1 MSYLILDI
9 ETSIYES
16 FKRKANVFDSR
27 NRVITIQCL
36 HKGEE
41 PYVNYYEDPE
51 EPLVIGIKESTKL
64 IVGHNIKFDLL
75 YLWEHPELIAFLKR
89 GGKIWDT
96 QYAEYLLGAMDKEVQ
111 MNSLDSIVE
120 SYGGTLKD
128 DYIKKQWNKG
138 IQTIDIH
145 PQKLIEYGKYDVIN
159 TELVFKGQFE
169 RAKEEKMIT
178 TIMSRTEAILCTT
191 EMEFNGV
198 HIDVEEGNKQQ
209 AELQRRIDYIKLS
222 LRKYIPELPQGCKFK
237 WTSNT
242 NVSALIF
249 GGNLKYRKKMP
260 ILDEDG
266 NKCYTKK
273 KIKRYGWFSPELSAE
288 VWNWLPYNKED
299 CEEEPLDIIPILY
312 KSGKKAGQQKT
323 KLVDVQGELKERY
336 EDFLFPLTQITE
348 PHKKWK
354 TETEGVWKVNKDV
367 IEELGLL
374 DIPFLKL
381 YAELGKLNKDIG
393 TYYWTEDV
401 KGNRKGMLTYVNNGI
416 FHQKISHVSTITG
429 RQSGDQQ
436 QIPKRDKSTVKKIYT
451 SRFKDGIMGEVDYS
465 QLEVVCQG
473 VFSKDQALIDDLN
486 NGVDFHCK
494 RLSIKLNRPYE
505 EIWDLHHK
513 KHDETIG
520 KMRSEIKQFSFQR
533 AYGAGAIAISATTGI
548 PLDQVKEMIEIE
560 EKMYEGVVEF
570 NENVTKEV
578 KNSRNTTKNKIFID
592 LHKDKWGKTSGG
604 HWQPQGRGEYKSPTG
619 TKYCFREYGF
629 MGKARFTPTQT
640 KNFPIQGA
648 GGEFMQIIQGLL
660 YRQFRSTDNY
670 GDKALLVN
678 TVHDSVN
685 VDMKPEVVDIVM
697 GDVKRVMESL
707 PELLNKL
714 YPKLN
719 VRVPFPCSAEIGK
732 NLWEMQEWI

>member
-16 FKRKANVFDSR
+16 FKRKANPFDSR
-27 NRVITIQCL
+27 NRIITIQCL
-36 HKGEE
+36 HRGEE
-41 PYVNYYEDPE
+41 PYVNYYEDPKT
-51 EPLVIGIKESTKL
+51 PLVIGIKESTKL

-75 YLWEHPELIAFLKR
+75 YLWELPELVDFFKR

-96 QYAEYLLGAMDKEVQ
+96 QYAEYLLGAMDQEVQ

-120 SYGGTLKD
+120 SYGGTLKN
-128 DYIKKQWNKG
+128 DYIKDQWNKG

-159 TELVFKGQFE
+159 TELVFKGQVQ
-169 RAKEEKMIT
+169 RAKEEKMVT

-222 LRKYIPELPQGCKFK
+222 LRKYVPELPKGCKFK
-237 WTSNT
+237 WTSRP

-260 ILDEDG
+260 VLDEEG

-273 KIKRYGWFSPELSAE
+273 KEKQL
-288 VWNWLPYNKED
+288 V
-299 CEEEPLDIIPILY
+299 LDESLNPILI

-336 EDFLFPLTQITE
+336 EDFLFPLPQITE

-381 YAELGKLNKDIG
+381 YAELGKLQKDIG
-393 TYYWTEDV
+393 TYYWTEDD

-451 SRFKDGIMGEVDYS
+451 SRFKAGIMGEVDYS

-473 VFSKDQALIDDLN
+473 VFSKDQAIIDDLN

-505 EIWDLHHK
+505 EVWDLHHK
-513 KHDETIG
+513 KHDEAIG
-520 KMRSEIKQFSFQR
+520 KMRSDIKQFSFQR
-533 AYGAGAIAISATTGI
+533 TFGAGAIAISATTGI
-548 PLDQVKEMIEIE
+548 PLDQVKEMIDIE
-560 EKMYEGVVEF
+560 EKMYAGVVEF
-570 NENVTKEV
+570 NENVIKEV
-578 KNSRNTTKNKIFID
+578 KNSRKATKSKIFID

-629 MGKARFTPTQT
+629 MGKAGFTPTQT
-640 KNFPIQGA
+640 KNFPIQGF
-648 GGEFMQIIQGLL
+648 GGEVMQVIQGKVW
-660 YRQFRSTDNY
+660 RHFRNNDNY
-670 GDKALLVN
+670 GGKALLVN
-678 TVHDSVN
+678 TVHDCIV
-685 VDMKPEVVDIVM
+685 VDMYDEETANQVNKDMRRIMQSVPEVFNQMYPDI
-697 GDVKRVMESL
+697 
-707 PELLNKL
+707 
-714 YPKLN
+714 N
-719 VRVPFPCSAEIGK
+719 VRVPFPVEVETGK
-732 NLWEMQEWI
+732 NLYDMEIWDD